1 MGDSEQEV
9 ISSSEASQRFEWR
22 VERIAWVL
30 AALLF
35 ALALLGVFGGGPL
48 SRASAGSSDQTVQV
62 DYERFV
68 RVATSTTLKVVIAP
82 RAVREGEVALGL
94 SHEFLEAVTVQGI
107 TPVPAA
113 VASRAD
119 RVVYRF
125 TAPHEG
131 EPVKVT
137 FDLRTEHSGLHWAR
151 IGVEGA
157 VPARW
162 WQFIYP

>member
-68 RVATSTTLKVVIAP
+68 RVATSTTLK
-82 RAVREGEVALGL
+82 RSEEHTSELQSRENLVCRLL
-94 SHEFLEAVTVQGI
+94 LEKKNT
-107 TPVPAA
+107 
-113 VASRAD
+113 
-119 RVVYRF
+119 
-125 TAPHEG
+125 
-131 EPVKVT
+131 
-137 FDLRTEHSGLHWAR
+137 TEQSTER
-151 IGVEGA
+151 
-157 VPARW
+157 R
-162 WQFIYP
+162 